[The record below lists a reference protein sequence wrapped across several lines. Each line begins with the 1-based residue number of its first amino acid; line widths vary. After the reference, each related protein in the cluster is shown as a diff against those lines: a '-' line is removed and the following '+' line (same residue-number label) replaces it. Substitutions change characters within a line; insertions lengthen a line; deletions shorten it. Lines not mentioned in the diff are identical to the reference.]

1 MFRRFPLTLAALG
14 ASAGVALW
22 LTLGSF
28 DLVIRGR
35 DAVRVAMLPPLWQLP
50 VLILGLWALLA
61 GLFSLLTRWSAATRA
76 QRPSANDADPAMTPA
91 DRALDALKPLGA
103 SGLLVLPFLPWLP
116 DAVPALRLLGGPA
129 RLLVWFVILAQVARL
144 AWRLRPPMAHAARA
158 WQAPLAIALVT
169 LALCGGAASGFLRS
183 AFFPGGDEP
192 HYLVM
197 AQSLWRDGDLRIEN
211 NHRQGDYHEYFAG
224 DLAPHY
230 LTRGLDGQ
238 IYSVHPIGMPVLMAP
253 IYALGG
259 YGLVAWMMVA
269 FATGAATMFWMLAR
283 RLTGSATV
291 ATVAWAACCLTG
303 PFIFNSFTVYPEIP
317 AALATMIAFTLALP
331 GPRSQPRLRTLDAGT
346 HGPAHDTRPH
356 ELSARAL
363 ALWPRALACGI
374 AAATLPWFSTKY
386 APLSAALIAIAFF
399 RLWLPWP
406 SRAAASRNAVVERD
420 SGAAQSN
427 GGALSNG
434 GVQLTGDTL
443 LNDGTVRARIAATVA
458 LGLPYAVSL
467 AGWFTYFYVTWGKL
481 SPSAPY
487 GSQRGAG
494 LRFLPAGGP
503 GLLFDQ
509 EYGVMAFAPALLLAL
524 TGLAAML
531 RRGGAARRL
540 ALEVTLAFGA
550 LLATVGAFHIW
561 WGGSATVGRPLMS
574 GFLLLGLPIAWRY
587 QDRRARAGSVAL
599 THVAI
604 AIGAAVALALA
615 FAQEGF
621 LLVAGREGNSM
632 LLEWLS
638 PSWSASKIA
647 PSFIAQP
654 PAAAMLVSLIWLLAA
669 GALGWGLARRRTLAP
684 GRAALTALVSTMGVL
699 ALASLIVP
707 ALARALGPT
716 AFGAS
721 TPEVVTTQQRSR
733 LLDTFDATRRPLAI
747 VFDPFRRLD
756 PAAVPA
762 LVQFIVRPD
771 ERRPRQPVPLL
782 YNARWALPAGRYT
795 ITLLFPRGVDTAS
808 LEGTL
813 ALRVGRVGAPA
824 QTWDISLSPPAA
836 WGRSFDLPLD
846 SNLVGFVAS
855 PEVIQAAP
863 ELRLTPDDVV
873 DASRRLPPAETLG
886 AAMIG
891 DTRVYFHDERVWLG
905 DRGFWT
911 PGDASVAVT
920 LAPPPGRRAA
930 MLRLQA
936 GPIKTAV
943 RIRAGGRDERIE
955 LAPHATHD
963 LTVSAADRRD
973 GPIRLT
979 LDTAPGFVP
988 ARREPGNPDERRLGC
1003 FVELLN
1009 P

>member
-1 MFRRFPLTLAALG
+1 MFRRFPLALAALG

-35 DAVRVAMLPPLWQLP
+35 EAVRVAMLPPLWQLP

-61 GLFSLLTRWSAATRA
+61 GLFSLLTRWSAATAA
-76 QRPSANDADPAMTPA
+76 QLPPANDADAAMTPA

-144 AWRLRPPMAHAARA
+144 AWRLRPPMPRADRA

-259 YGLVAWMMVA
+259 YDLVAWMMVA
-269 FATGAATMFWMLAR
+269 FATGAATLFWMLAR
-283 RLTGSATV
+283 RLTGSSTV

-331 GPRSQPRLRTLDAGT
+331 RSRWQPRLRTLDAVTPGT
-346 HGPAHDTRPH
+346 AHDTRAH
-356 ELSARAL
+356 ELAAR
-363 ALWPRALACGI
+363 ALWPRALACGA

-406 SRAAASRNAVVERD
+406 SRAAAASRDNASRD
-420 SGAAQSN
+420 NVTESDSALFDD
-427 GGALSNG
+427 GALP
-434 GVQLTGDTL
+434 
-443 LNDGTVRARIAATVA
+443 NDGTVRARIAATVA
-458 LGLPYAVSL
+458 LGLPYAISL

-654 PAAAMLVSLIWLLAA
+654 PAAAMLVSLVWLLAA
-669 GALGWGLARRRTLAP
+669 GALGWGLACRRTQAP

-762 LVQFIVRPD
+762 LVQFTVRPD

-795 ITLLFPRGVDTAS
+795 ITLLFPRGVDSAT
-808 LEGTL
+808 LQGML

-824 QTWDISLSPPAA
+824 QTWDISLSPPAV
-836 WGRSFDLPLD
+836 WGRSFDLPVD

-855 PEVIQAAP
+855 ADVMQAAP

-873 DASRRLPPAETLG
+873 DASRRLPPVETLG
-886 AAMIG
+886 AATIG

-930 MLRLQA
+930 MLRLRA
-936 GPIKTAV
+936 GAVKTTV

-963 LTVSAADRRD
+963 LSVSAGDRRD

-988 ARREPGNPDERRLGC
+988 AHLEPGNPDERRLGC